1 MGGGVKSSW
10 FWRRPDRKVWFLFLG
25 SMVVFVASMLTLREG
40 LRFVS
45 RPLDATERRIVGRAL
60 EIWASLGTEEDLRA
74 STRLRDLLSRDLIRA
89 MDRASFERREERITL
104 GYTDERGRILLN
116 PSICFGSYHTLG
128 PALGGGI
135 QDGDVVRT
143 LSTLYHEDLH
153 REHGAPEAAAYE
165 SEWRFL
171 GRVRVHLEGSAPRT
185 RLLVELRDWESDM
198 PGRVEA
204 YVGAARMAQIRR
216 AAEPPP
222 R

>member
-1 MGGGVKSSW
+1 MSRQRGRVRGG
-10 FWRRPDRKVWFLFLG
+10 FWRRPDRRVWLLFLG

-45 RPLDATERRIVGRAL
+45 RPLDETERRIVSRSL
-60 EIWASLGTEEDLRA
+60 EVWAGFGTPEDLQA
-74 STRLRDLLSRDLIRA
+74 VARLRKLLSRDLIRA
-89 MDRASFERREERITL
+89 MDRQSFARRQERITI

-135 QDGDVVRT
+135 QGGDVVRT

-153 REHGAPEAAAYE
+153 RETAAPEALAYQ

-171 GRVRVHLEGSAPRT
+171 RRWRAHLEATAPRDP
-185 RLLVELRDWESDM
+185 LLRELCDWESDM

-204 YVGAARMAQIRR
+204 YVGAARMADIRR
-216 AAEPPP
+216 ALE